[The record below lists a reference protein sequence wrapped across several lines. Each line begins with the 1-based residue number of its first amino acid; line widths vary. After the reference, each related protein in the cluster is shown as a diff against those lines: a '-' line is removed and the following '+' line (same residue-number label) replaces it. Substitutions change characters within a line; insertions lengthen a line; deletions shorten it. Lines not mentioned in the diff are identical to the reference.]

1 MSGWAAPLTEGRT
14 WLVLSEQG
22 GAYAET
28 AAILQDELAREARL
42 GDWVVGHWSKFNDRG
57 LSTPQLVVAVGARA
71 LEVVLERHAESFGG
85 RVPILATLIPR
96 ASYEALV
103 GRAGAA
109 VSAVWLDQP
118 VDRYLSLI
126 RLTMPE
132 RTRLGVLFGPDSESL
147 KPALLKA
154 AAAKGLTVYHATLY
168 AQDDNL
174 YPALRTVLAES
185 QMLLALPDNLVFNPV
200 SLQNILITAYRQRVP
215 LVTYSAAHVKAGAT
229 LALHASPAQV
239 AEQSAAAVRA
249 WLGGRGLP
257 AARGMDRF
265 SVAVN
270 AQVGRSLGLTT
281 VEPQALT
288 DALKREEAR

>member
-1 MSGWAAPLTEGRT
+1 VIGPVQNYAARSLP
-14 WLVLSEQG
+14 
-22 GAYAET
+22 
-28 AAILQDELAREARL
+28 
-42 GDWVVGHWSKFNDRG
+42 
-57 LSTPQLVVAVGARA
+57 TPQFIVAVGVRA
-71 LEVVLERHAESFGG
+71 LEVMLERHAESLGG
-85 RVPILATLIPR
+85 RVPILATLVPR

-103 GRAGAA
+103 GRVGAA

-118 VDRYLSLI
+118 LERYLALI
-126 RLTMPE
+126 RLAMPE

-229 LALHASPAQV
+229 LALHASPVQV
-239 AEQSAAAVRA
+239 AEQTAAAVRA

-270 AQVGRSLGLTT
+270 AQVGRSLGLST

-288 DALKREEAR
+288 DALKREDAR

>member
-1 MSGWAAPLTEGRT
+1 MALAAGEGRV
-14 WLVLSEQG
+14 WIVLSDQT
-22 GAYAET
+22 APYIET
-28 AAILQDELAREARL
+28 AAALKDELARESRL
-42 GDWVVGHWSKFNDRG
+42 TECVIGPVQKFADRS
-57 LSTPQLVVAVGARA
+57 LPTPQLVVAVGARA
-71 LEVVLERHAESFGG
+71 LEMMLQRDVDSVGG
-85 RVPILATLIPR
+85 RVPILTTLIPK

-126 RLTMPE
+126 RLAMPE
-132 RTRLGVLFGPDSESL
+132 RTRLGVLFGPDSESH

-249 WLGGRGLP
+249 WLSGRGLP

-288 DALKREEAR
+288 DALRREEAR